1 MLEWPSWSMAPVLK
15 TGKRDERFVGSN
27 PTSNAIIQS
36 NIWLIILVVEIDGYS
51 ILLTTIPRQTLIFD
65 FVLKYIANISM
76 AG

>member
-1 MLEWPSWSMAPVLK
+1 MLCLWAATHTLPWKQVQF
-15 TGKRDERFVGSN
+15 ERAGGST
-27 PTSNAIIQS
+27 PQHSAIIQS

-51 ILLTTIPRQTLIFD
+51 ILLITIPRQTLIFD